1 MNFQGFFITGTDT
14 NVGKTLVAAALIL
27 KLQSL
32 GIKTIGF
39 KPVVA
44 GMRQVDGKMVNED
57 IETLLMVSRDISPN
71 LQASDICPYFLE
83 DPAAPHLVAE
93 KVGITLDIRKMRH
106 HYNSLKENIDAI
118 VVEGAGGFL
127 VPLNEDITLGDFAQ
141 EINLPVILVVDIKLG
156 CINHALLS
164 AEAIHHRGLELYGW
178 VANSMHEN
186 QDYARENINT
196 LKNIL
201 KKKYN
206 AHFIGDIPYI
216 QNKSAHEIYILGYLR
231 IAIDHLSLDI

>member
-32 GIKTIGF
+32 GIKTVGF

-44 GMRQVDGKMVNED
+44 GMRQIDGKMMSED
-57 IETLLMVSRDISPN
+57 IETLLMVSREALPN

-106 HYNSLKENIDAI
+106 HYNSFKEDIDAI

-178 VANSMHEN
+178 VANSTHEN

-201 KKKYN
+201 KKKFNTKLIGEISYN
-206 AHFIGDIPYI
+206 EGISSIDI
-216 QNKSAHEIYILGYLR
+216 YLISSLKN
-231 IAIDHLSLDI
+231 IANSLHL